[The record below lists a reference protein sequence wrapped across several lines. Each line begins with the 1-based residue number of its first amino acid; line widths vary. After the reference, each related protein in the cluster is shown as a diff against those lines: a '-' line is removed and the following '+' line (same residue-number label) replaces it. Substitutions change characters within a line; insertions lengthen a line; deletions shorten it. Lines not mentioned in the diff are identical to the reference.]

1 MEFWNDIITR
11 KSWDLLK
18 KLNKEHRFILI
29 EGWAIYLW
37 TKAVKS
43 KDIDI
48 ILTDWNDLEK
58 IKKDYEPKKNDRLKK
73 YEIIVSDVDVDI
85 YLPHYSKM
93 AIPCDQL
100 VNMYT
105 IKEGLKVLKPEP
117 LLVLKQQAQLDRKD
131 SIKGQKDRVD
141 ILSLLLSK
149 TIDFKEYRQLLEK
162 YNIVFFEKELKGIIK
177 TAKEEFSYLN
187 ITNPRKI
194 KQLKEEFSYL
204 NITNPRKIK
213 QLKEE
218 WIKHFK

>member
-1 MEFWNDIITR
+1 MEFWSDISTR
-11 KSWDLLK
+11 NSWDLLK
-18 KLNKEHRFILI
+18 KLNKKLDFVVIG
-29 EGWAIYLW
+29 GWAIYLW
-37 TKAVKS
+37 TSAVKS

-58 IKKDYEPKKNDRLKK
+58 IKKSYEPKKNDRLKK

-85 YLPHYSKM
+85 YLPHYSQM
-93 AIPCDQL
+93 VIPCDEL
-100 VNMYT
+100 VTMS
-105 IKEGLKVLKPEP
+105 IVKEGFKVLKPEP
-117 LLVLKQQAQLDRKD
+117 LIILKQQAQLDRKD

-149 TIDFKEYRQLLEK
+149 TIDFKEYQQILEK
-162 YNIVFFEKELKGIIK
+162 YNIVFFERELKGIIK
-177 TAKEEFSYLN
+177 LA
-187 ITNPRKI
+187 
-194 KQLKEEFSYL
+194 KEEFSYL